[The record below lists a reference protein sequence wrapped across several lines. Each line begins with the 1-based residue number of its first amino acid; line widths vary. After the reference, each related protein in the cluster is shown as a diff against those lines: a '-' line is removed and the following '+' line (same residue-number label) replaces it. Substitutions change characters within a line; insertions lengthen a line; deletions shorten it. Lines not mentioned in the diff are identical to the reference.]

1 MDNIYAVDFETLGA
15 RAFSTT
21 ASSRLY
27 NTISLQAILE
37 SPNRT
42 KVFFEVWN
50 GSDALF
56 SQFQI
61 RLQRVADLQLMQH
74 AASEGWRRDNSRVTN
89 LAACIKDDAGLTE
102 PEARRWR
109 AEKERG
115 RSNCFYLGRDGDSH
129 ILRRRPLDN
138 DFLNYCSADIAHFA
152 KLDRQYRRQLDE
164 FWKWVVEREAQAR
177 VVESQQPRFR
187 SRGGWRGRIFGPW
200 NGDRVQALRIKFIEE
215 TRGGCVLK
223 EE

>member
-1 MDNIYAVDFETLGA
+1 LYIVLKGVNLSREGTLSLMLIYLECMDNIHAVDLETLGA

-177 VVESQQPRFR
+177 VVESQQPRF
-187 SRGGWRGRIFGPW
+187 
-200 NGDRVQALRIKFIEE
+200 
-215 TRGGCVLK
+215 
-223 EE
+223 